1 MGGLSDAASMTGSTD
16 SIFPESEAGQA
27 SAADARAR
35 DRARAK
41 TVLDRPAARVELTD
55 GRADHARSGLP
66 RRMPTVSVVIPTY
79 NRKQVLA
86 KTLEALDGQ
95 TLDSG
100 LFEVIVVDDGSSDG
114 TGELVESFQGGFELR
129 YERCQNGGLAA
140 ARNRGLALATHDV
153 VVFLD
158 DDVVPERDFLRQH
171 WIEHCRDDN
180 IAVLRSLPFHPD
192 VARSS
197 FLWYLEHVTFFDLF
211 KDEEK
216 YAEGRPPMP
225 PVNGNSSVRRRHLE
239 RLGGY
244 DATFRAYG
252 GEDLDLGY
260 RLQEDGVRFVYNAR
274 AVGYHYHIK
283 GFEAFCRDQER
294 AGYAVARLVEEHPE
308 VRTQKRVDL
317 VMGPLS
323 DLSPRKK
330 LMHVALHALFRLP
343 LPVWGARMLLR
354 GLGKLYPLRRALV
367 PLYRLG
373 SHYYYAKG
381 IRTYHRELRSR
392 AGADV
397 PLVRS

>member
-1 MGGLSDAASMTGSTD
+1 MTTSADGLFHD
-16 SIFPESEAGQA
+16 
-27 SAADARAR
+27 SAADTGNVSDEPATDRLARVSRSAGS
-35 DRARAK
+35 
-41 TVLDRPAARVELTD
+41 LDRSEGASSTLPE
-55 GRADHARSGLP
+55 GLP
-66 RRMPTVSVVIPTY
+66 RRLPTVSVVIPTY

-86 KTLEALDGQ
+86 KTLAALGRQSLEDN
-95 TLDSG
+95 

-114 TGELVESFQGGFELR
+114 TEELVRSYESAYELR
-129 YERCQNGGLAA
+129 YERCKNGGLAA

-171 WIEHCRDDN
+171 WMEHCRDDR
-180 IAVLRSLPFHPD
+180 IAVLGSLPFHPD
-192 VARSS
+192 VARSA

-211 KDEEK
+211 KDEAK

-225 PVNGNSSVRRRHLE
+225 PVNGNSSVRRRDLE
-239 RLGGY
+239 EQGGY

-260 RLQEDGVRFVYNAR
+260 RLQEAGVRFVYNGR

-317 VMGPLS
+317 VVGPMT
-323 DLSPRKK
+323 DLSTGKK
-330 LMHVALHALFRLP
+330 LLRIGLHALFRFP
-343 LPVWGARMLLR
+343 LPVWGVRLALR
-354 GLGKLYPLRRALV
+354 GLGKLYPLRKALV